1 MRPATPSLTVDAI
14 IELPEDRIVLIERKY
29 FPEGWALPGGFV
41 DPGES
46 LATAVRREAL
56 EETGLHV
63 TVVELFGIYSMP
75 WRDPRGDTVS
85 AVYVCNAEGVPEGRD
100 DARRAIGFLMSEI
113 PFDSMAFDHDR
124 ILRQYFHW
132 KQTGE
137 KPGLEE

>member
-1 MRPATPSLTVDAI
+1 VDAI
-14 IELPEDRIVLIERKY
+14 IELSGSRVVLIERKY

-56 EETGLHV
+56 EETGLEV
-63 TVVELFGIYSMP
+63 RVVELFGIYSRP

-85 AVYVCNAEGVPEGRD
+85 AVYVCSAEGTPEGRD
-100 DARRAIGFLMSEI
+100 DALQAAAFLSSEI

-124 ILRQYFHW
+124 ILRQYIHW